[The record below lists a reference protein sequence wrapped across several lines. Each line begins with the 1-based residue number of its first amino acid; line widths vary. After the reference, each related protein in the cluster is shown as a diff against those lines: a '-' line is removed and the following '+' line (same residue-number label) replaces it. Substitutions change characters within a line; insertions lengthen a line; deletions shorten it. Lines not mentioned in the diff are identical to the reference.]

1 MFQIGNIFVLKKIPK
16 TFFREATLV
25 EIATIIEE
33 TKKTCRAETLRQNNR
48 RLAEIRNP

>member
-33 TKKTCRAETLRQNNR
+33 TKKKHVEQRPLGKTTEG
-48 RLAEIRNP
+48 